1 MKTLLYEK
9 STITLFDFL
18 KHQTP
23 KSIYSDG
30 YSNVIFG
37 YRTFHI
43 SALPEDFD
51 AASQNKYDEIIRVKF
66 EYINSAFQPK
76 EYHQLLFQGKT
87 ISRLWILRTLLYF
100 TDHVLFN
107 SEAEALGNFQVKT
120 KIDRVIANMMRKSTG
135 GHSEFV
141 CHPKGREAESV
152 DKKFSNLLDAG
163 IMLEIDSKL
172 LMCFSWDNRFCVVG
186 NVMSPEKIKEEIVP
200 SYEFIEI

>member
-9 STITLFDFL
+9 STITLFYFL

-30 YSNVIFG
+30 YLNIIFG

-43 SALPEDFD
+43 NALPEYFD
-51 AASQNKYDEIIRVKF
+51 AASQNKYDEIIRAKF
-66 EYINSAFQPK
+66 EYINSAFEPK

-107 SEAEALGNFQVKT
+107 SEAEALGDFQVKT
-120 KIDRVIANMMRKSTG
+120 KIDRVIADMMRKSTG
-135 GHSEFV
+135 GHSEVV
-141 CHPKGREAESV
+141 CHPKSTEAESV
-152 DKKFSNLLDAG
+152 DKKFSNLVDAG

-172 LMCFSWDNRFCVVG
+172 LMCFSWDNGSCVVG